1 MREIQYSIEIE
12 TSREN
17 VWKTLWDDAS
27 FRDWASFIDEGTYM
41 QGMMKEGS
49 EVQFISSINGYGVTS
64 FIEKLTVNEYVL
76 FLHQADTMDSGQDSR
91 EKEWTGGKEGY
102 HLKEK
107 DAKIELVIIMDVPLH
122 QEETF
127 NERVPRALNR
137 IKELAEENR

>member
-17 VWKTLWDDAS
+17 VWKTLWDDVS

-64 FIEKLTVNEYVL
+64 LIEKLTVNEYVL
-76 FLHQADTMDSGQDSR
+76 F
-91 EKEWTGGKEGY
+91 
-102 HLKEK
+102 
-107 DAKIELVIIMDVPLH
+107 
-122 QEETF
+122 
-127 NERVPRALNR
+127 
-137 IKELAEENR
+137 